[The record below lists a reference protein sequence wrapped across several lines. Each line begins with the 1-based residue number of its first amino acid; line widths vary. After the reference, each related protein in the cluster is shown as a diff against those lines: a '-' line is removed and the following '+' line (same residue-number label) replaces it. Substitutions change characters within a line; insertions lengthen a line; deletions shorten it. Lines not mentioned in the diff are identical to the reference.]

1 MIDLIKILDLI
12 LYIFKDVLV
21 SATSVTALVFILGG
35 KFRKHI
41 PTFIGLPLLLIAGT
55 AYFVL
60 FFNGTTVDRGMYLDA
75 ISSTAY
81 LLSVGF
87 LVKGLRLSKRIWFTL
102 LIVFTM
108 EMFFSLF
115 GPHLPSYLFVESII
129 YIVLYGFM
137 LAIIVFNVKNLA
149 VNPLPQ
155 VFDTIPK
162 WIFVIILF
170 FDLTGYY
177 KSFGESYD
185 WYNIFYIISSIG
197 VIICVLFFV
206 FKIFSLTYQQN
217 EILRQFNE
225 QKNFSEKMLKGD
237 ENLRRFRHDYKNHMI
252 VINALLESGST
263 DRAREYINA
272 MNADIN
278 GVLTKIS
285 TGNFVADAII
295 NNKSVI
301 ASGSG
306 DKIQFDG
313 QFPKDG
319 ISDEDI
325 CTILANTLD
334 NAIEATAKIEGGCTI
349 SVEAVIRNRNFLLT
363 VTNPV
368 LENVKIGKNNT
379 VKTTKKNR
387 AEHGIGTKNIQKA
400 VSAYKGNMLLSCENN
415 IFTTEIRLTLPTA
428 EKTE

>member
-1 MIDLIKILDLI
+1 MIKALDFI
-12 LYIFKDVLV
+12 LYAVKDFLIVL
-21 SATSVTALVFILGG
+21 TSVYSSVMLLGG
-35 KFRKHI
+35 KFRINI
-41 PTFIGLPLLLIAGT
+41 PALIILPVLIIFNSAFGSLIFTGT
-55 AYFVL
+55 EE
-60 FFNGTTVDRGMYLDA
+60 DRLMILD
-75 ISSTAY
+75 IVSSTVF
-81 LLSVGF
+81 LLSVGL
-87 LVKGLRLSKRIWFTL
+87 LVKDIRLSKKIWFS
-102 LIVFTM
+102 LICICTM

-115 GPHLPSYLFVESII
+115 APYVPQYLFVEAII
-129 YIVLYGFM
+129 YIVLYTVLLGVLLYNGRNM
-137 LAIIVFNVKNLA
+137 S
-149 VNPLPQ
+149 VNPLPK
-155 VFDTIPK
+155 VFDSIPK
-162 WIFVIILF
+162 WIFAAILF
-170 FDLTGYY
+170 FEMTGYY
-177 KSFGESYD
+177 KSFAEFYA
-185 WYNIFYIISSIG
+185 WYNILYIIST
-197 VIICVLFFV
+197 ICVVLCVLYFI

-217 EILRQFNE
+217 EILRQFDE

-301 ASGSG
+301 AAGSG

-313 QFPKDG
+313 QFPKEG
-319 ISDEDI
+319 IADEDI

-334 NAIEATAKIEGGCTI
+334 NAIEAAAKIEGENI
-349 SVEAVIRNRNFLLT
+349 IFVEAVIRNRNFLLT

-368 LENVKIGKNNT
+368 IENVKIGRNNT

-387 AEHGIGTKNIQKA
+387 SEHGIGTKNIQKA
-400 VSAYKGNMLLSCENN
+400 VSSYKGDMLLSCENN
-415 IFTTEIRLTLPTA
+415 IFTTEIRLTLPVTD
-428 EKTE
+428 KT